1 MRSSKRCVGAARTA
15 GFTVLLAVALA
26 TVNAAAAGASQFGM
40 EGTDAVVR
48 FDPGEQIQLYN
59 SLNGP
64 SPPFRIET
72 NAATGAV
79 TATTDVEPFFGG
91 AVPPST
97 NPWGLAA
104 PRAGAGCAPGTGR
117 TVVCPLAGVQRI
129 RVEFG
134 TAAGVGGRVVGQV
147 RVLAAALPVVVQG
160 GPNGNFAAVATT
172 GPETIDGGDR

>member
-1 MRSSKRCVGAARTA
+1 MRSSKRCVGAART
-15 GFTVLLAVALA
+15 VLLAVALA
-26 TVNAAAAGASQFGM
+26 TVDAAAAGASQFGM

-72 NAATGAV
+72 NAATGTV
-79 TATTDVEPFFGG
+79 TATNDVEPFFGG
-91 AVPPST
+91 AVPTST

-129 RVEFG
+129 ASSSAPPPASEVPWSGRSG
-134 TAAGVGGRVVGQV
+134 SWPQPCRSSCRAGR
-147 RVLAAALPVVVQG
+147 
-160 GPNGNFAAVATT
+160 
-172 GPETIDGGDR
+172 